1 MSDAAHSPEA
11 AAVERGSDAS
21 RVGHRLRTERERLG
35 IGLRELARRVG
46 VSPSLVSQ
54 IELDRVNPSVS
65 TLNAIVTDARDHDE
79 RRVRRAR
86 VEERVVHRR
95 DGLAESPETRRVINL
110 ASGVRWE
117 RLTRESD
124 RDVEFIYVVYPVG
137 AESCPE
143 DGLTTHGGREY
154 GYVSSGTLG
163 VQVGF
168 ERVRARPR
176 RLDRVRLVLAP
187 PTVDDRPRA
196 GARDLGRDRPRG
208 GPAHGGPAVAR
219 RRHVTVSRPTLRP
232 RRRGGGRP
240 RPSWCAGARRSS
252 GLL

>member
-1 MSDAAHSPEA
+1 VTDTARSPEA
-11 AAVERGSDAS
+11 AEPVFDAS
-21 RVGHRLRTERERLG
+21 KVGHRLRTERERLG

-65 TLNAIVTDARDHDE
+65 TLYAIVTALGITMSDVFGE
-79 RRVRRAR
+79 QG
-86 VEERVVHRR
+86 EERVVQRR
-95 DGLAESPETRRVINL
+95 DGLAESPDTRRVINL

-124 RDVEFIYVVYPVG
+124 RDVEFLYVVYPVG

-143 DGLTTHGGREY
+143 DALTTHGGREY

-168 ERVRARPR
+168 ERYELGPGGSIAFDSSSPHRLWTVGGEPVHAIWVVIGREADPRTAVQPSLDARP
-176 RLDRVRLVLAP
+176 
-187 PTVDDRPRA
+187 
-196 GARDLGRDRPRG
+196 
-208 GPAHGGPAVAR
+208 
-219 RRHVTVSRPTLRP
+219 
-232 RRRGGGRP
+232 
-240 RPSWCAGARRSS
+240 
-252 GLL
+252 